1 MTRLAATGLT
11 LGYDDRVVVDALD
24 VEILEG
30 RVTTIVGANACGKS
44 TLLRGLARLLKPRAG
59 TVLLDDRP
67 LDVLSTLEVAQ
78 VLGVLPQTPVAPDG
92 ITVGDLVGRGRH
104 PHQGWFRRWTEAD
117 ETAVAD
123 ALDATGTEDLVA
135 RPLRELSGGQRQRVW
150 VAMALAQQT
159 DVLLLD
165 EPTTYLDLNHQVE
178 LLRLLR
184 ELNHRSGKTIVV
196 VLHELN
202 LAARFS
208 DHMVAMADGRIVA
221 QGAPGEVVTADL
233 VRDVFGL
240 DCLVVPDPVAGSP
253 LVVPL

>member
-67 LDVLSTLEVAQ
+67 LDVLSTLEVAK

-123 ALDATGTEDLVA
+123 ALEATGTEDLVA

-221 QGAPGEVVTADL
+221 QGAPGDVVTADL

-240 DCLVVPDPVAGSP
+240 DCLVVPDPVAGTP

>member
-1 MTRLAATGLT
+1 MTRLAAQGIT
-11 LGYDDRVVVDALD
+11 LGYDDRVVVDSLD

-30 RVTTIVGANACGKS
+30 KVTTVVGANACGKS
-44 TLLRGLARLLKPRAG
+44 TLLRGLARLLRPSAG
-59 TVLLDDRP
+59 AVLLDDRP
-67 LDVLSTLEVAQ
+67 LDELSTIEVAR
-78 VLGVLPQTPVAPDG
+78 VMGVLPQTPVAPDG

-104 PHQGWFRRWTEAD
+104 PHQVWFRRWTDDD
-117 ETAVAD
+117 EVAVAD
-123 ALDATGTEDLVA
+123 ALEATGTQDLVA

-184 ELNHRSGKTIVV
+184 ELNARSGKTIVI

-208 DHMVAMADGRIVA
+208 DHMIAMADGRIVA
-221 QGAPGEVVTADL
+221 QGTPGEVVTSDL
-233 VRDVFGL
+233 VHEVFGL
-240 DCLVVPDPVAGSP
+240 ECLVVTDPVAGTP